1 MIRVLRGLCQLEAMH
16 FCSSTD
22 DLEWEVSGYRREVLI
37 VMQQLAVMFQRS
49 GSNDA
54 IVGLADGNAFLAQ
67 FAVDIRCP
75 DKYRLWHG
83 QHDQWT
89 EMAPYTPV
97 GSIIGNPLE
106 NLGED
111 DTAERQV
118 LVIED

>member
-22 DLEWEVSGYRREVLI
+22 DLEWKVSGYRREVLI

-67 FAVDIRCP
+67 FAVDIRSP

-83 QHDQWT
+83 QHDQWA
-89 EMAPYTPV
+89 EIAPNAPV
-97 GSIIGNPLE
+97 GGVIGNTLE
-106 NLGED
+106 NLCQYDVAQGN
-111 DTAERQV
+111 DTHHPN
-118 LVIED
+118 